1 MTASC
6 PSCGARTEPGSK
18 FCDACG
24 SALPGPAGAV
34 PPPPVRF
41 PSPATYNPQYLADRV
56 IPSKTALEG
65 ERKLV
70 TVLFADMKGS
80 MELLAERDPED
91 ARRILEPVL
100 ERMMEAVH
108 HYEGTVN
115 QVMGDGIMSLFG
127 APLANEDHAIR
138 ACYAALRMQE
148 SIRRY
153 VAEVQSEERLP
164 IQIRVGLNSG
174 EVVVGAIGS
183 DLRMDYTAIGQTT
196 HLAAR
201 MEQMAL
207 PGSIL
212 LTADTQRLAEGF
224 VQVKPVGPVRVKGLI
239 EPVETFEAVGAGP
252 VRTRLQAISARGL
265 NPFVGR
271 EAELDH
277 LHRSLDL
284 AGAGHGQ
291 IVAIVGE
298 PGVGKSR
305 LVLEAIQPRRTEGW
319 LILQASSVSY
329 GKATPYLPVIG
340 LLKEYF
346 EIEAR
351 DDSSRIREKV
361 VSKLL
366 ALDRALEKGLPVL
379 LSLLDVPVEDVGWRD
394 LDPPQRR
401 RHTLEAVK
409 GLLLREGQVRP
420 LLLVFEDLHW
430 IDTETQ
436 ALLDS
441 LVDSLSTARLLLL
454 VNYRPEYEHGWAGKG
469 TYSQLRLDPLPP
481 ETARVL
487 LHALVGDDRSLQPLT
502 RTLIE
507 RGEGNPFFL
516 EESVRI
522 LVDTHVLV
530 GARGAYRV
538 AKPLQDVQIPATI
551 EAVLAARIDRL
562 PTEAKRLLQVAA
574 VIGKDVPLP
583 LLESIAE
590 LPNDELRRN
599 LSRLQAA
606 ELLYESNLFPY
617 VEYAFTHALTY
628 EVTYR
633 SLLHERR
640 RALHAKVVTAI
651 EQLGTARVAEQIERL
666 AQHAFQAGAWE
677 KAATYCHQAG
687 LKASSRSAYREGIV
701 CFEHALEALGH
712 LPRSRARLEQTV
724 DVEFDLRHA
733 LVPLGETHRVIE
745 CLTEAEAL
753 AVDLDAPN
761 RRGWVAAYLGREL
774 SLIGSH
780 HEALESARRAIT
792 IAADVGDVGLGVV
805 ATNYAAL
812 TESAIGD
819 YPPAI
824 ARLRESL
831 ARLDGGQVRER
842 FGQPTVASVV
852 SHTILMWAL
861 GEQGQFADA
870 LGYGAEAVRTA
881 EAVDHRWSLVLA
893 YRAVGELYLTKGD
906 ASESIAPLER
916 ALYLSQVANIPQT
929 VPSIASALGYA
940 YVLLGRL
947 SEALPLLEQGAGVVP
962 SMLATRTPSRYLAW
976 LSEANLRAGRPD
988 EAVPLAIMVQERARE
1003 RGERPNLIRA
1013 LWLLGERARLRE
1025 PVEAGAAEA
1034 YYREAQAHATALG
1047 MRPFVAHCH
1056 LGLGALHHHTG
1067 VRAAADEHL
1076 AAAATLYREMGMG
1089 FWLAHT
1095 GAVRKDRS
1103 VEPPPATSPE

>member
-1 MTASC
+1 V
-6 PSCGARTEPGSK
+6 RIEPGST
-18 FCDACG
+18 FCNACG
-24 SALPGPAGAV
+24 GALPGPAGAV
-34 PPPPVRF
+34 LPTPVRF
-41 PSPATYNPQYLADRV
+41 PSPATYNPEYLADR
-56 IPSKTALEG
+56 ITPSKAALEG

-100 ERMMEAVH
+100 QRMMDAVH
-108 HYEGTVN
+108 RYEGTVN

-127 APLANEDHAIR
+127 APLANEDHAVR
-138 ACYAALRMQE
+138 ACYAALQMQQTVQG
-148 SIRRY
+148 Y
-153 VAEVQSEERLP
+153 AAEVQREEGVP

-183 DLRMDYTAIGQTT
+183 DLRMEYTAIGQTT

-212 LTADTQRLAEGF
+212 LTAETLRLAEGF
-224 VQVKPVGPVRVKGLI
+224 VEVKPLGPIRVKGLS
-239 EPVETFEAVGAGP
+239 EPVETFEAIGAGP
-252 VRTRLQAISARGL
+252 VRTRLQAVSARGL

-271 EAELDH
+271 QAELDH
-277 LHRSLDL
+277 LHRAFDL
-284 AGAGHGQ
+284 AGAGHSQ

-305 LVLEAIQPRRTEGW
+305 LVLEAIQARRTEGW
-319 LILQASSVSY
+319 LILHASSVSY
-329 GKATPYLPVIG
+329 GKATPYLPVIE

-351 DDSSRIREKV
+351 DDSRRIREKV
-361 VSKLL
+361 VGKPFTF
-366 ALDRALEKGLPVL
+366 DGALEKGLPAL

-401 RHTLEAVK
+401 QQTLEAVK
-409 GLLLREGQVRP
+409 GLLLREGQVHP

-441 LVDSLSTARLLLL
+441 LVESLSTARLLLL
-454 VNYRPEYEHGWAGKG
+454 VNYRPEYEHGWDAKG
-469 TYSQLRLDPLPP
+469 IYSQLRLDPLPP
-481 ETARVL
+481 ETASVL
-487 LHALVGDDRSLQPLT
+487 LHGLVGDDRSLQPLT
-502 RTLIE
+502 RTIIE

-551 EAVLAARIDRL
+551 EAVLTARIDRL

-590 LPNDELRRN
+590 LSNDELGRS

-606 ELLYESNLFPY
+606 ELLYELNLFPY

-640 RALHAKVVTAI
+640 RALHAKVVAAI
-651 EQLGTARVAEQIERL
+651 EELGAARVGEQIERL
-666 AQHAFQAGAWE
+666 AQHAFQAGVWD
-677 KAATYCHQAG
+677 KAATYCRQAG
-687 LKASSRSAYREGIV
+687 RKASGRSAYREAIG
-701 CFEHALEALGH
+701 CFKQALEAQGH
-712 LPRSRARLEQTV
+712 LPRTRARLEQTV
-724 DVEFDLRHA
+724 DTEFDLRHA
-733 LVPLGETHRVIE
+733 LVPLGETSRVIE
-745 CLTEAEAL
+745 CLKEAEAL
-753 AVDLDAPN
+753 AADLEDPD

-774 SLIGSH
+774 SLTGAH

-792 IAADVGDVGLGVV
+792 IAGDVGDVGLGVV

-812 TESAIGD
+812 AESAIGD
-819 YPPAI
+819 YSPAI
-824 ARLRESL
+824 TRLKECV
-831 ARLDGGQVRER
+831 AQLDAGQVRER

-852 SHTILMWAL
+852 SHAILMLAL
-861 GEQGQFADA
+861 GERGEFADA
-870 LGYGAEAVRTA
+870 LRYGAEALRTA

-893 YRAVGELYLTKGD
+893 YRAIGELHLSKGD
-906 ASESIAPLER
+906 ASESTVPLER
-916 ALYLSQVANIPQT
+916 ALYLSEVANIPQT
-929 VPSIASALGYA
+929 VPSLASALGYA

-947 SEALPLLEQGAGVVP
+947 YEAAPLLEQGAGAVP
-962 SMLATRTPSRYLAW
+962 SMMATRTPSRYLAW
-976 LSEANLRAGRPD
+976 LSEANLRTGRPD
-988 EAVPLAIMVQERARE
+988 EAARLAIMVQERARE

-1013 LWLLGERARLRE
+1013 LWLLGEHARLRE
-1025 PVEAGAAEA
+1025 PIEANAAET
-1034 YYREAQAHATALG
+1034 YYREAQSHATAVG
-1047 MRPFVAHCH
+1047 MRPLVAHCH
-1056 LGLGALHHHTG
+1056 LGLGALYHHTG
-1067 VRAAADEHL
+1067 ARAAADEHL
-1076 AAAATLYREMGMG
+1076 AAAATLYREMGMD
-1089 FWLAHT
+1089 FWLART
-1095 GAVRKDRS
+1095 EAVRADRPVKPS
-1103 VEPPPATSPE
+1103 HATSPKEI